1 MGFPRQEYW
10 SGEPYPSPGDLPDP
24 GIEPMSAPLQA
35 DSWPSEPPGTLPY
48 ALTKSHHLLFSSWY
62 ISVYSKL
69 SKINML
75 SYDLKK
81 YQPVNQKTL
90 AVNIVSLTSRLPQP
104 Q

>member
-1 MGFPRQEYW
+1 
-10 SGEPYPSPGDLPDP
+10 
-24 GIEPMSAPLQA
+24 
-35 DSWPSEPPGTLPY
+35 
-48 ALTKSHHLLFSSWY
+48 
-62 ISVYSKL
+62 
-69 SKINML
+69 ML